1 MHNVYFADYM
11 EVVYVLGASQAFF
24 LSFLVFKKAGKSD
37 GDYILAIWLAFM
49 GLHLLDYYFFVTGFN
64 LRHPHLLGVGQCFPM
79 LEGPFMFVY
88 ILTMINKGSKF
99 RMRYLWHGLPFLLFT
114 IYFAFDFYHLNAA
127 DKLAYFKLL
136 VEKGSVAVYLSE
148 VINSA
153 LGPVY
158 VIWSLI
164 VLRRHSRNIE
174 NNFSYTEEIDL
185 QWLRY
190 VLIGLGF
197 VWAVVIAANFLNV
210 FPNQEM
216 GSHMIFLAV
225 TVAVF
230 FLGYFGMKQ
239 QAIYLPAPTVKP
251 NESKVEKEIPAPVI
265 KEENRYKHSGL
276 KTKDA
281 EAYLERLLQYMK
293 DERPYLNG
301 KLSLKDVAAYLD
313 ISVNHLS
320 QVINEQLGKSFF
332 DFVNEYR
339 VAEVKRQLAEA
350 KHEQFTLLAVAYDSG
365 FNSKS
370 SFNNIF
376 KKMTGQTPSEYVS
389 KMAS

>member
-1 MHNVYFADYM
+1 
-11 EVVYVLGASQAFF
+11 
-24 LSFLVFKKAGKSD
+24 
-37 GDYILAIWLAFM
+37 
-49 GLHLLDYYFFVTGFN
+49 
-64 LRHPHLLGVGQCFPM
+64 
-79 LEGPFMFVY
+79 MFVY

-99 RMRYLWHGLPFLLFT
+99 KKRYLWHGLPFLLFT
-114 IYFAFDFYHLNAA
+114 IYFAFDFYHLNAE
-127 DKLAYFKLL
+127 DKLAYYQVLAT
-136 VEKGSVAVYLSE
+136 EGSFAVFASE
-148 VINSA
+148 FFNSL
-153 LGPVY
+153 LGPLY
-158 VIWSLI
+158 VIWSLV
-164 VLRRHSRNIE
+164 VLQKHKKNIA

-185 QWLRY
+185 KWLQY
-190 VLIGLGF
+190 VLMGLGF
-197 VWAVVIAANFLNV
+197 VWAVVVAANFLNV

-225 TVAVF
+225 TIAVF
-230 FLGYFGMKQ
+230 FLGYFGIKQ
-239 QAIYLPAPTVKP
+239 QAIYLPAPSKP
-251 NESKVEKEIPAPVI
+251 ESKVSSRPTESLKTKDED
-265 KEENRYKHSGL
+265 RYKHSGL

-281 EAYLERLLQYMK
+281 EMYLEQLLKYMEE
-293 DERPYLNG
+293 ERPYLNG
-301 KLSLKDVAAYLD
+301 KLSLKDVASYLD

-339 VAEVKRQLAEA
+339 VTEVKRLMSEA

-370 SFNNIF
+370 SFNSIF